1 MNKEAVSSEKKSRP
15 RAEARFE
22 REAAALS
29 KNLEKRKKQQ
39 QARKQLK
46 KQTDSEK

>member
-1 MNKEAVSSEKKSRP
+1 MNKEAVSSEKKSST
-15 RAEARFE
+15 RAAERYE
-22 REAAALS
+22 RESAANRKDLV
-29 KNLEKRKKQQ
+29 KRKNKQ